1 MDKKV
6 VEKMIKK
13 LKSLGVE
20 KIALSHCTGGH
31 LIRCLKKPG
40 QRIFMI
46 PDV

>member
-1 MDKKV
+1 M
-6 VEKMIKK
+6 EKIIKG

-31 LIRCLKKPG
+31 LIEMFKKPG
-40 QRIFMI
+40 QRIFII